1 MRLVSYSKKCFS
13 SSSPCQGMKTRI
25 RVLKEGNEENDE
37 RERESDKK
45 RKTAASGRRSW
56 NCEISWFARVTNA
69 LSQL

>member
-1 MRLVSYSKKCFS
+1 MRPLSYSKKCLS
-13 SSSPCQGMKTRI
+13 SSSPCQGMKTTI

-37 RERESDKK
+37 RESEKK
-45 RKTAASGRRSW
+45 RKTVASGRRSW